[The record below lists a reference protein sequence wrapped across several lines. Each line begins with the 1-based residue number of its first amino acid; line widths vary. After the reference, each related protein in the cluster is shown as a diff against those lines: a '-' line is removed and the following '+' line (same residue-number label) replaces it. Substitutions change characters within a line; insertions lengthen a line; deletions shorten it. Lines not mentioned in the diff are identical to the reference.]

1 MKKWLLVGIA
11 LVLLSACGSGTFQVP
26 KQEYQS
32 RVQVLGVLPLLVD
45 QSSRLDYPQ
54 KDILFDMLARSAQD
68 KHQTLSAQLQEEKGY
83 FDVRTLA
90 ANPQLTAM
98 SLLSGG
104 KTTDDFGRPTGY
116 RFDAATVAELAE
128 QNVVDALLVV
138 VLSGEKIT
146 QTRRSRTMLESLKT
160 EYSDIIATAAVVERG
175 GQVLWQMNGK
185 DSFQFLALQYPDFD
199 EAHFNRTDRVRV
211 KDISLSGL
219 ERALEEK
226 AKKSDDLPKVYKE
239 LFQEIVSSI
248 SPGLLDSLR

>member
-1 MKKWLLVGIA
+1 MKKWLLAGIA

-45 QSSRLDYPQ
+45 QSSRPDYPQ
-54 KDILFDMLARSAQD
+54 KDILFDMLVRSAED
-68 KHQTLSAQLQEEKGY
+68 KHQRLSARLQEKKGY
-83 FDVRTLA
+83 FDVRTLTV
-90 ANPQLTAM
+90 NPQLTAM
-98 SLLSGG
+98 SLLGGG
-104 KTTDDFGRPTGY
+104 KTSDEFGRPTGY
-116 RFDAATVAELAE
+116 RFDSATVAELAK

-146 QTRRSRTMLESLKT
+146 QTRRSRTMLESLNT

-175 GQVLWQMNGK
+175 GQVLWQMSGK
-185 DSFQFLALQYPDFD
+185 DSFQFLVLQYPDFD
-199 EAHFNRTDRVRV
+199 EAHFNRTERVRV

-219 ERALEEK
+219 ERALQEK

-239 LFQEIVSSI
+239 LFKEIVSGI